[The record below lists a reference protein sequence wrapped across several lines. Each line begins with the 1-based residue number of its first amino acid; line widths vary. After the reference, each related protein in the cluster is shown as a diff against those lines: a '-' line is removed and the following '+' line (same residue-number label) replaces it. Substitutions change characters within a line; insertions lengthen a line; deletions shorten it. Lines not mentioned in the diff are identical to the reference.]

1 MKDSIKEF
9 KEKFKGN
16 YMVDMLNDFV
26 EPEDEI
32 EFKCIRCGKCC
43 QNRDLGNQQILV
55 SPLDIYNGAKELNIT
70 IKEFIGEYTESI
82 IGVNSGLVLLTLA
95 CDKNHDCKLLEYDE
109 NGLASCKIHKSK
121 PLICALHPLGIV
133 HSAKLDDNE
142 NTKKR
147 YVLATY
153 CDTSKSGEYT
163 KCQDFID
170 CVKGTD
176 EEVDMAM
183 KVRASWI
190 ENTTVKKI
198 TENILLYDILAV
210 SCSTEKERKDFGFS
224 DRLYGASK
232 KVLELFKKDVGEIDE
247 NKFEMEML
255 TLGTTLLDVI
265 NNINFKYSYADY
277 DTNKPFLE
285 QCKANY
291 EKLKEFG
298 KQLNEFDEN
307 ITERLTSKLTEEQ
320 KKKIPDFIETYP
332 DIMRGA
338 IISDLNERLGKDID

>member
-1 MKDSIKEF
+1 MKDEFKEF
-9 KEKFKGN
+9 KEKFKGS

-32 EFKCIRCGKCC
+32 EFKCTRCGKCC
-43 QNRDLGNQQILV
+43 QNRDCGNQQILV

-70 IKEFIGEYTESI
+70 TKEFIKEYTESI

-95 CDKNHDCKLLEYDE
+95 CNENHDCKLLEYDE
-109 NGLASCKIHKSK
+109 NGLAGCKIHKSK

-133 HSAKLDDNE
+133 HSAKLSDNE

-176 EEVDMAM
+176 EEIDMAM

-190 ENTTVKKI
+190 ENNTVKDI

-210 SCSTEKERKDFGFS
+210 SCSTEKEREEYGFS
-224 DRLYGASK
+224 DNLYGASK
-232 KVLELFKKDVGEIDE
+232 KVLKLFKETVGELDE
-247 NKFEMEML
+247 DKLEMEML
-255 TLGTTLLDVI
+255 SIGVTLLDVI
-265 NNINFKYSYADY
+265 GNVNFRYSYAEY
-277 DTNKPFLE
+277 DTDKPFLE
-285 QCKANY
+285 QCKANF

-298 KQLNEFDEN
+298 KQLNEFNEDIVN
-307 ITERLTSKLTEEQ
+307 RITSKLTEEQ
-320 KKKIPDFIETYP
+320 VNKISDFKETYP
-332 DIMRGA
+332 DIMRFA
-338 IISDLNERLGKDID
+338 IASDLSERLGKESE